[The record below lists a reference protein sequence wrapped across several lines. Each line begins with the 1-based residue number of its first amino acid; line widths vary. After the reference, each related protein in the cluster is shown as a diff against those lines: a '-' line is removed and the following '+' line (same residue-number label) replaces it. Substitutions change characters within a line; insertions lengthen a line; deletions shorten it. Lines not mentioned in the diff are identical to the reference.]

1 MTEKVDPPK
10 TDNNQPLRGETG
22 GENKDSPSPRLPK
35 NIFSPILEWPRY
47 ISETIRYLAY
57 LIDNNYWIFLL
68 ALVIVFVTFTG
79 VYLSTRPGSPLDNI
93 AFVGGVVILIA
104 LLAFIDKNITEKRKT
119 KSGKWRN
126 GAGEFLSDSWQS
138 ELSKEQNE
146 FVEFYRQFK
155 NHDALI
161 DVKRITRQMLDGGEF
176 YSIRKNAVN
185 LQNYKSS
192 GLYQEGSNKDF
203 IEVVPPLN
211 TPRIYAMELIYI
223 YGQEGRDKKNKEGV
237 DLNLAN
243 TPVPGTKDKWWWT
256 YPWSDVLINLSL
268 IASEKSTSRIIN
280 QLLSAFEKD
289 KKENFE
295 ALQVCCK
302 IVSSGAK
309 VEGRVLTGLLNTI
322 SNENLQIKKAKLLD
336 KS

>member
-10 TDNNQPLRGETG
+10 IDNTQPPHGETG
-22 GENKDSPSPRLPK
+22 GENKDSPSPRSPK
-35 NIFSPILEWPRY
+35 NIFSHILDWPRY
-47 ISETIRYLAY
+47 ISETITSLAG
-57 LIDNNYWIFLL
+57 LIHNNYWIFLL
-68 ALVIVFVTFTG
+68 ALVIVFATFTG
-79 VYLSTRPGSPLDNI
+79 VYLSTRPESPLGDI
-93 AFVGGVVILIA
+93 AIVGGVVILIA
-104 LLAFIDKNITEKRKT
+104 LLAFIDKNIDEKRKA
-119 KSGKWRN
+119 KSDKWMNRT
-126 GAGEFLSDSWQS
+126 GGFLSDSWQS
-138 ELSKEQNE
+138 EPSKEQKE
-146 FVEFYRQFK
+146 FIEFYRQFK

-161 DVKRITRQMLDGGEF
+161 DVKRITRQMLDLEEF

-185 LQNYKSS
+185 LQNYITS
-192 GLYQEGSNKDF
+192 GLYRQGSNKDF

-211 TPRIYAMELIYI
+211 TPKIYAMELIYI
-223 YGQEGRDKKNKEGV
+223 YGQEGRDKKDKEGV

-256 YPWSDVLINLSL
+256 YPWFHVLINLSL